1 MAIPLSCPLS
11 LLRYTE
17 HFIQLQFLVHQ
28 MAIVILIPQEE
39 TEHIITSLA
48 AAMGWEEITEPMK
61 ALKGPKT
68 G

>member
-1 MAIPLSCPLS
+1 
-11 LLRYTE
+11 
-17 HFIQLQFLVHQ
+17 

-68 G
+68 GWKQVQGFLQL